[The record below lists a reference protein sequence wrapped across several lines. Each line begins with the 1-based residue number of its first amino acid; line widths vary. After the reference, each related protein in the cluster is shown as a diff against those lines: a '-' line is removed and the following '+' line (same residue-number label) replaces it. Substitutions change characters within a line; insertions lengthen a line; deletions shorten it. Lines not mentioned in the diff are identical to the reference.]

1 MQIASLEDTAAQM
14 GQISKLVRLLATSGI
29 TSEHFQRAIDN
40 KSARANLV
48 EFLRAECPK
57 VDYTQPVPKAKRAK
71 KGASQT
77 FDEVAYFQTL
87 PGFLWVDLDLK
98 HYVGLQVRPTRPH
111 TALKCRPLLQGERED
126 VMFGKRD
133 SLEHAQTLVRACE
146 LGQIAGKIEVQKNGE
161 DGELLTD
168 GRANIFPFRGL
179 DGTLRV
185 VSVYRGGGWWSV
197 DCNPFRP
204 ARVCNGGDLAF
215 SN

>member
-1 MQIASLEDTAAQM
+1 MQIASLEDTATQM
-14 GQISKLVRLLATSGI
+14 GQISKLVRLLASLGI
-29 TSEHFQRAIDN
+29 TSEHLQRAIDN
-40 KSARANLV
+40 TSARANLV
-48 EFLRAECPK
+48 EFLQAECPK

-77 FDEVAYFQTL
+77 FDEVAYFQTR

-98 HYVGLQVRPTRPH
+98 RYVGLQVRPTRPH

-168 GRANIFPFRGL
+168 GRANIFPVRGL
-179 DGTLRV
+179 DGTLHVVNVSRDVGEWRV
-185 VSVYRGGGWWSV
+185 R
-197 DCNPFRP
+197 CFPFRP
-204 ARVCNGGDLAF
+204 DGVWFAGYQVF